1 MNLTKQEKIDFLNHR
16 ILSFKLWLDL
26 EKQDLLALISEGSIK
41 IAEVELDIANKQI
54 IIDALEDALMA
65 LTNQG

>member
-65 LTNQG
+65 LTIGS